1 MWSDGG
7 EWSGNM
13 TKGQTAYM
21 EIEYIE
27 MVFNTSGRNPSKFKR
42 GGTSIKCTDLYAV
55 DGVSVVGTPEPAGQ
69 TGSAAAITAAG
80 AANMGVI
87 MFTFAIVAV
96 FGLSY
101 GF

>member
-7 EWSGNM
+7 EWSGNI

-21 EIEYIE
+21 EIEFIE
-27 MVFNTSGRNPSKFKR
+27 MVYNTSGRNPSKVKR
-42 GGTSIKCTDLYAV
+42 GGTSIKCTDIYSV

-69 TGSAAAITAAG
+69 TGSAAALAAAG
-80 AANMGVI
+80 SANIGVI
-87 MFTFAIVAV
+87 QFTFAIIAV
-96 FGLSY
+96 FGLFY